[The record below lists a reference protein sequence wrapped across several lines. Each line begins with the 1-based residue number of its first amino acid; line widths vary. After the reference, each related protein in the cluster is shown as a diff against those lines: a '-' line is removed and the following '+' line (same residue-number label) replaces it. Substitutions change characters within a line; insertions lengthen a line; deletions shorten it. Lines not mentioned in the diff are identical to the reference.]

1 MGGRKSTNSLW
12 ACFMCSALNISIK
25 FHSAFLYAIVFGHHV
40 LMCGSTTRGLNFSQ
54 FSEYQIFGRKCAEY
68 QILSKTSDLLNILT
82 YTKIDLS
89 LRGEIDSVAEKNW
102 FATFVAK
109 YILVIHFFKKKD
121 FHFESCLRRI
131 IQHKKGG

>member
-12 ACFMCSALNISIK
+12 ACLMCSALNISIK

-82 YTKIDLS
+82 YTKNRPIFTGGNRLRCSKKLICNLCCLMHSCHSFLQQERLS
-89 LRGEIDSVAEKNW
+89 
-102 FATFVAK
+102 F
-109 YILVIHFFKKKD
+109 
-121 FHFESCLRRI
+121 
-131 IQHKKGG
+131 